1 MIDGR
6 RDRKSREEC
15 AMVST
20 YFSYNYIAHHL
31 KQSLTRV
38 EQQQDVA
45 REAAYY
51 KANIGKVK
59 TVDDFMK
66 DYRLYHYATK
76 AYGLEDMAYAKA
88 FMKKVLESDLSD
100 ANSFVN
106 KLVDKRYREFAAAFS
121 FNGSATPVAQ
131 SENQTDETIGLYTAT
146 KKHQVDALADD
157 SKYYSVEIGSI
168 SSADQLLN
176 NDRLRNY
183 VYSAYGIDQS
193 KWSRDTISQVLRSDP
208 SDPNSYVNTTFA
220 SQLSGL
226 NADLAQARSD
236 VTAATS
242 RIADYTAQLSQP
254 GANVTQLNVQIL
266 VEKHHLESYASSI
279 SSLSDQIGTIGG
291 VVDLAGAFEFFS
303 DGSLPSGVSAQTA
316 ANVTITKQRF
326 DDSKSDVYSAA
337 SPLNEAF
344 AIRQFR
350 TAILKINSVQAFVS
364 TPGVYD
370 FALGAVGLDPGNV
383 SPATVTAVLESD
395 LNDPKSYVYT
405 LKDNRYLEL
414 ARAFNFDAKGNLT
427 TPLVAQDS
435 AEVLQIAKDY
445 VIGAAKSAS
454 TATPPQQAAVRAQA
468 TKDASEYQQAIA
480 GIDSVSDL
488 LANRPMVDFI
498 LLPKALDPKKVR
510 TEFLGKVFSSDL
522 NDPKSFANTESD
534 PRFAEIV
541 ASFNFDSKGN
551 VARLPMMGPQ
561 KRDQFRETQANY
573 VEQSLEQQQGDA
585 NPGVRLALYF
595 QRKAGDITSAYDILA
610 DKALSEVFRTTFDL
624 PDSMAA
630 MPIDQQAKFV
640 DRFMKIKDLSDP
652 AKVTKLLNRFSAMYD
667 IRNSQSTGQGQSPL
681 LNLFQGSGSGISDS
695 TYLAIAKLRTR

>member
-1 MIDGR
+1 
-6 RDRKSREEC
+6 
-15 AMVST
+15 MVST
-20 YFSYNYIAHHL
+20 YFSYSYIARNL
-31 KQSLTRV
+31 KQSLARV

-51 KANIGKVK
+51 KAHIGKVK
-59 TVDDFMK
+59 SVDDFMK

-131 SENQTDETIGLYTAT
+131 SENQTDEMIGLYTAT
-146 KKHQVDALADD
+146 RKSQVDALASD
-157 SKYYSVEIGSI
+157 SNYYSAEIGNI

-183 VYSAYGIDQS
+183 VYSAYGIDQG

-208 SDPNSYVNTTFA
+208 SDPSSYVNTTFA

-236 VTAATS
+236 VTAANS

-266 VEKHHLESYASSI
+266 VEKYHLESYASSI
-279 SSLSDQIGTIGG
+279 SSLSDQIGTINGF
-291 VVDLAGAFEFFS
+291 VDLAGAFEFSS
-303 DGSLPSGVSAQTA
+303 DGSLPSGVSAQSA

-370 FALGAVGLDPGNV
+370 FALGAVGLDPANV

-395 LNDPKSYVYT
+395 LNDPNSYVYT

-427 TPLVAQDS
+427 TPLVAQGS

-445 VIGAAKSAS
+445 VVAAVKSAS
-454 TATPPQQAAVRAQA
+454 TATPQQQAAVRAQA
-468 TKDASEYQQAIA
+468 TKDASEYQQAIT

-498 LLPKALDPKKVR
+498 LLAKGLDPRKVS
-510 TEFLGKVFSSDL
+510 TEFLKKIFSSDL
-522 NDPKSFANTESD
+522 NNPKSFANTEND

-585 NPGVRLALYF
+585 NPGVRLAIYF

-652 AKVTKLLNRFSAMYD
+652 AKVAKLLNRFSAMYD

-695 TYLAIAKLRTR
+695 TYLAIAKLRTH

>member
-1 MIDGR
+1 
-6 RDRKSREEC
+6 
-15 AMVST
+15 MVST
-20 YFSYNYIAHHL
+20 YFSYSYIARNL

-51 KANIGKVK
+51 KAHIGKVK
-59 TVDDFMK
+59 SVDDFMK

-131 SENQTDETIGLYTAT
+131 SENQTDEMIGLYTAT
-146 KKHQVDALADD
+146 RKSQVDALTGD
-157 SKYYSVEIGSI
+157 SNYYSAEIGNI

-183 VYSAYGIDQS
+183 VYSAYGIDQG

-208 SDPNSYVNTTFA
+208 SDPSSYVNTTFA

-236 VTAATS
+236 VTAANS

-266 VEKHHLESYASSI
+266 VEKYHLESYANSI

-291 VVDLAGAFEFFS
+291 FVDLAGAFEFSS
-303 DGSLPSGVSAQTA
+303 DGSLPSGVSAQSA

-370 FALGAVGLDPGNV
+370 FALGAVGLDPANV
-383 SPATVTAVLESD
+383 SAATVTAVLESD
-395 LNDPKSYVYT
+395 LNDPNSYVYT

-445 VIGAAKSAS
+445 VVAAVKSAS
-454 TATPPQQAAVRAQA
+454 TATPQQQAAVRAQA
-468 TKDASEYQQAIA
+468 TKDASEYQQAIT

-498 LLPKALDPKKVR
+498 LLAKGLDPRKVS
-510 TEFLGKVFSSDL
+510 TEFLKNIFSSDL
-522 NDPKSFANTESD
+522 NNPKSFANTEND

-585 NPGVRLALYF
+585 NPGVRLAIYF

-695 TYLAIAKLRTR
+695 TYLAIAKLRTH

>member
-1 MIDGR
+1 
-6 RDRKSREEC
+6 
-15 AMVST
+15 MVST
-20 YFSYNYIAHHL
+20 YFSYSYITRNL

-51 KANIGKVK
+51 KAHIGKVK
-59 TVDDFMK
+59 SVDDFMK

-131 SENQTDETIGLYTAT
+131 SENQTDEMIGLYTAT
-146 KKHQVDALADD
+146 RKSQVDALTGD
-157 SKYYSVEIGSI
+157 SNYYSAEIGNI

-266 VEKHHLESYASSI
+266 VEKYHLESYASSI

-291 VVDLAGAFEFFS
+291 FVDLAGAFEFS
-303 DGSLPSGVSAQTA
+303 PDGSLPSGVSAQTA
-316 ANVTITKQRF
+316 ANVTITKQKF
-326 DDSKSDVYSAA
+326 DDSKSAVYSAA

-350 TAILKINSVQAFVS
+350 TAILKINSVQTFVS

-383 SPATVTAVLESD
+383 PPATVKAVLESD

-454 TATPPQQAAVRAQA
+454 TATPQQQAAVRAQA
-468 TKDASEYQQAIA
+468 TKDASAYQQAIA

-498 LLPKALDPKKVR
+498 LLAKGLDPKKVS

-695 TYLAIAKLRTR
+695 TYLAIAKLRTH

>member
-1 MIDGR
+1 
-6 RDRKSREEC
+6 
-15 AMVST
+15 MVST
-20 YFSYNYIAHHL
+20 YFSYSYITRNL

-51 KANIGKVK
+51 KAHIGKVK
-59 TVDDFMK
+59 SVDDFMK

-131 SENQTDETIGLYTAT
+131 SENQTDEMIGLYTAT
-146 KKHQVDALADD
+146 RKSQVDALAGD
-157 SKYYSVEIGSI
+157 SNYYSAEIGNI

-236 VTAATS
+236 VTAANS

-254 GANVTQLNVQIL
+254 GANVAQLNVQIL

-279 SSLSDQIGTIGG
+279 FSLSEQIGTIGG
-291 VVDLAGAFEFFS
+291 FVDLAGAFEFSS

-316 ANVTITKQRF
+316 ANVTITKQKF
-326 DDSKSDVYSAA
+326 DDSKSAVYSAA

-364 TPGVYD
+364 TPGVYE
-370 FALGAVGLDPGNV
+370 FALGAVGLEPANV
-383 SPATVTAVLESD
+383 SPATVKAVLESD
-395 LNDPKSYVYT
+395 INDPKSYVYT

-445 VIGAAKSAS
+445 VIGAVKSAS
-454 TATPPQQAAVRAQA
+454 TATPQQQAAVRAQA

-498 LLPKALDPKKVR
+498 LLAKGLDPRKVS
-510 TEFLGKVFSSDL
+510 TEFLKKIFSSDL

-652 AKVTKLLNRFSAMYD
+652 AKVTKLLSRFSAMYD

-681 LNLFQGSGSGISDS
+681 LNLFQGSSSGISDS

>member
-1 MIDGR
+1 
-6 RDRKSREEC
+6 
-15 AMVST
+15 MVST
-20 YFSYNYIAHHL
+20 YFSYSYITRNL

-51 KANIGKVK
+51 KAHIGKVK
-59 TVDDFMK
+59 SVDDFMK

-131 SENQTDETIGLYTAT
+131 SENQTDEMIGLYTAT
-146 KKHQVDALADD
+146 RKSQVDALASD
-157 SKYYSVEIGSI
+157 SNYYNAQIGNI
-168 SSADQLLN
+168 GSADQLLN
-176 NDRLRNY
+176 DDRLRNY

-220 SQLSGL
+220 SQLNGL

-236 VTAATS
+236 VTAANS
-242 RIADYTAQLSQP
+242 RIADYTTQLSQP

-266 VEKHHLESYASSI
+266 IEKHHLESYANSI

-291 VVDLAGAFEFFS
+291 FVDLAGAFEFSS

-326 DDSKSDVYSAA
+326 DDSKSAVYSAA

-350 TAILKINSVQAFVS
+350 IAILKINSVQAFVS

-383 SPATVTAVLESD
+383 SPATVKAVLESD
-395 LNDPKSYVYT
+395 INDPKSYVYT
-405 LKDNRYLEL
+405 LKDDRYLEL

-435 AEVLQIAKDY
+435 AEVLQTAKDY
-445 VIGAAKSAS
+445 VIGAVKSAS
-454 TATPPQQAAVRAQA
+454 TATPQQQAAVRAQA
-468 TKDASEYQQAIA
+468 TKDATEYQQAIT

-498 LLPKALDPKKVR
+498 LLAKGLDPKKVS
-510 TEFLGKVFSSDL
+510 TEFLRKIFSSDL

-534 PRFAEIV
+534 PRFAEIA

-652 AKVTKLLNRFSAMYD
+652 AKVTKLLSRFSAMYD

-681 LNLFQGSGSGISDS
+681 LNLFQGSSSGISDS
-695 TYLAIAKLRTR
+695 TFLAIAKLRAH

>member
-1 MIDGR
+1 
-6 RDRKSREEC
+6 
-15 AMVST
+15 MVST
-20 YFSYNYIAHHL
+20 YFSYSYIARNL

-51 KANIGKVK
+51 KAHIGKVK
-59 TVDDFMK
+59 SVDDFMK

-131 SENQTDETIGLYTAT
+131 SENQTDEMIGLYTAT
-146 KKHQVDALADD
+146 RKSQVDALTGD
-157 SKYYSVEIGSI
+157 SNYYSAEIGNI

-183 VYSAYGIDQS
+183 VYSAYGIDQG

-236 VTAATS
+236 VTAANS

-266 VEKHHLESYASSI
+266 VEKYHLESYANSI

-291 VVDLAGAFEFFS
+291 FVDLAGAFEFSS
-303 DGSLPSGVSAQTA
+303 DGSLPSGVSAQSA

-370 FALGAVGLDPGNV
+370 FALGAVGLDPANV

-395 LNDPKSYVYT
+395 LNDPNSYVYT

-445 VIGAAKSAS
+445 VVAAVKSAS
-454 TATPPQQAAVRAQA
+454 TATPQQQAAVRAQA
-468 TKDASEYQQAIA
+468 TKDASEYQQAIT

-498 LLPKALDPKKVR
+498 LLAKGLDPRKVS
-510 TEFLGKVFSSDL
+510 TEFLKKNLQLRPEQSKELREHRERSSL
-522 NDPKSFANTESD
+522 CRN
-534 PRFAEIV
+534 RRV
-541 ASFNFDSKGN
+541 
-551 VARLPMMGPQ
+551 V
-561 KRDQFRETQANY
+561 QFR
-573 VEQSLEQQQGDA
+573 QQGQRRAPSDDGA
-585 NPGVRLALYF
+585 AEAGSVSGNTGELCRAKPGAAARGCESRRAPGDLFPAEGGGHHVRVRHPCRQGAFGGVQDHL
-595 QRKAGDITSAYDILA
+595 RSA
-610 DKALSEVFRTTFDL
+610 
-624 PDSMAA
+624 
-630 MPIDQQAKFV
+630 
-640 DRFMKIKDLSDP
+640 
-652 AKVTKLLNRFSAMYD
+652 
-667 IRNSQSTGQGQSPL
+667 
-681 LNLFQGSGSGISDS
+681 
-695 TYLAIAKLRTR
+695 

>member
-1 MIDGR
+1 
-6 RDRKSREEC
+6 
-15 AMVST
+15 MVST
-20 YFSYNYIAHHL
+20 YFSYSYITRNL

-51 KANIGKVK
+51 KAHIGKVK
-59 TVDDFMK
+59 SVDDFMK

-106 KLVDKRYREFAAAFS
+106 QLVDKRYREFAAAFS

-131 SENQTDETIGLYTAT
+131 SENQTDEMIGLYTAT
-146 KKHQVDALADD
+146 RKSQVDALAGD
-157 SKYYSVEIGSI
+157 SNYYSAEIGNI

-208 SDPNSYVNTTFA
+208 SDPNSHVNTTFA

-236 VTAATS
+236 VTAANS

-254 GANVTQLNVQIL
+254 GANVAQLNVQIL

-279 SSLSDQIGTIGG
+279 SSLSEQIGTIGG
-291 VVDLAGAFEFFS
+291 FVDLAGAFEFSS

-316 ANVTITKQRF
+316 ANVTITKQKF
-326 DDSKSDVYSAA
+326 DDSKSAVYSAA

-364 TPGVYD
+364 TPGVYE
-370 FALGAVGLDPGNV
+370 FALGAVGLEPANV
-383 SPATVTAVLESD
+383 SPATVKAVLESD
-395 LNDPKSYVYT
+395 INDPKSYVYT

-445 VIGAAKSAS
+445 VIGAVKSAS
-454 TATPPQQAAVRAQA
+454 TATPQQQAAVRAQA

-480 GIDSVSDL
+480 GIGSVSDL

-498 LLPKALDPKKVR
+498 LLAKGLDARKVS
-510 TEFLGKVFSSDL
+510 TEFLKKIFSSDL

-652 AKVTKLLNRFSAMYD
+652 AKVTKLLSRFSAMYD

-681 LNLFQGSGSGISDS
+681 LNLFQGSSSGISDS

>member
-1 MIDGR
+1 
-6 RDRKSREEC
+6 
-15 AMVST
+15 MVST
-20 YFSYNYIAHHL
+20 YFSYSYITRNL

-51 KANIGKVK
+51 KAHIGKVK
-59 TVDDFMK
+59 SVDDFMK

-131 SENQTDETIGLYTAT
+131 SENQTDEMIGLYTAT
-146 KKHQVDALADD
+146 RKSQVDALAGD
-157 SKYYSVEIGSI
+157 SNYYSAEIGNI
-168 SSADQLLN
+168 SGANQFLN

-236 VTAATS
+236 VTAANS

-279 SSLSDQIGTIGG
+279 SSLSEQIGTIGG
-291 VVDLAGAFEFFS
+291 FVDLAGAFEFSS

-316 ANVTITKQRF
+316 ANVTITKQKF
-326 DDSKSDVYSAA
+326 DDSKSAVYSAA

-370 FALGAVGLDPGNV
+370 FALGAVGLDPANV
-383 SPATVTAVLESD
+383 SPATVKAVLESD
-395 LNDPKSYVYT
+395 INDPKSYVYT

-427 TPLVAQDS
+427 TPLVAQDP

-445 VIGAAKSAS
+445 VIGAVKSAS
-454 TATPPQQAAVRAQA
+454 TATPQQQAAVRAQA
-468 TKDASEYQQAIA
+468 TKDASEYQQAIT

-498 LLPKALDPKKVR
+498 LLAKGLDPRKVS
-510 TEFLGKVFSSDL
+510 TEFLKKIFSSDL

-652 AKVTKLLNRFSAMYD
+652 AKVTKLLSRFSAMYD

-681 LNLFQGSGSGISDS
+681 LNLFQGSSSGISDS